1 MTSST
6 KAAKPGHS
14 PRHGGVLS
22 LAPFNEIVGVSVA
35 DPEGLIVIPFRDM
48 PLVCRVNKWVPGP
61 LDDITNTLELIWRV
75 GGIDVVAASRE
86 FTEAEYVAEPD
97 PISLSVPAHFM
108 LDFDAVI
115 ELRYRV
121 KQEGNPDVD
130 SPHRNLRIDRN
141 APVFLLPS
149 ATPSFVDPDI
159 TASGITEAVLL
170 ANEFIEIRI
179 PDFATRAGE
188 DQISVYLSDETPPFP
203 LIHTV
208 IRTLSFIDEDLII
221 RVHRDF
227 FRALPNGTNY
237 MTGRAY
243 DRSGNFSPLS
253 ASAGFTVNLIA
264 MPSDLQPPEIRPP
277 AYIDNLLKRDDA
289 RAGIAALIPGPYTGF
304 LVGDEVEVIWAGRPV
319 LPPVAITHFPFPVL
333 IPWTILRIPGPLIR
347 EQVPVRYRIHR
358 AGHTP
363 FPSLSNLFWVDFT
376 IAGQDHAAAP
386 ALRNATLERVQVVGL
401 GSGLTNELDLRDRDL
416 GARVWVRLYL
426 NPQPGEVLALYW
438 GNRGPVAY
446 YTVQPGDVTNQL
458 VQFLPDVSGADIVGE
473 GNNPALPVWYSTSN
487 GVNEQHS
494 PDTSVN
500 VHVDPLIQFAAPRIS
515 HTLHGGASYLTCES
529 RPATC
534 HGVRWHVPA
543 DTRMRPD
550 DELRFYWQGY
560 LTNNWEN
567 AIAGTDFE
575 VRVTIRDEH
584 LSGGVP
590 IVVLP
595 WDTKIEPMRDKA
607 SATAQCYLFRG
618 GSLIGES
625 ATGRIKIDR
634 VSPASGRICQPGDV
648 GFCDGT
654 DLKWLDTEAGTST
667 AEVACVEDSHE
678 ADLAAQLHTLRKRI
692 KKLIKTLR
700 ALKFVK

>member
-6 KAAKPGHS
+6 KAARPGQV
-14 PRHGGVLS
+14 PRRGGVLS
-22 LAPFNEIVGVSVA
+22 LDPFNEIVGVSVA
-35 DPEGLIVIPFRDM
+35 DPEGLIVIPYRDM
-48 PLVCRVNKWVPGP
+48 PLECRVNKWVPGP
-61 LDDITNTLELIWRV
+61 LDDITNTLQLIWRV

-86 FTEAEYVAEPD
+86 FTEDEYAAEPD

-108 LDFDAVI
+108 LDFEALI

-130 SPHRNLRIDRN
+130 SPHRNLRLDRN
-141 APVFLLPS
+141 PPAFLLPS
-149 ATPSFVDPDI
+149 ATPSFVDPNI

-179 PDFATRAGE
+179 PDFSTRAAR

-208 IRTLSFIDEDLII
+208 IRTVDFIDEELII

-253 ASAGFTVNLIA
+253 ASASFTVNLIA

-289 RAGIAALIPGPYTGF
+289 RAGITVLILGPYTGF
-304 LVGDEVEVIWAGRPV
+304 LAGDEVEVIWAGRPV
-319 LPPVAITHFPFPVL
+319 LPPVVITHFPFPVL

-358 AGHTP
+358 VGHTP

-401 GSGLTNELDLRDRDL
+401 GSGLTNELDLRDRVV

-438 GNRGPVAY
+438 GSRGPVAY
-446 YTVQPGDVTNQL
+446 YTVQTGDVANQL
-458 VQFLPDVSGADIVGE
+458 VQFVPDVSGADIVGE

-494 PDTSVN
+494 PETSVN
-500 VHVDPLIQFAAPRIS
+500 VHVDPLFQLAAPLIS
-515 HTLHGGASYLTCES
+515 HTLHGDANYLTCES
-529 RPATC
+529 RPAIC
-534 HGVRWHVPA
+534 HGVRWQVPA
-543 DTRMRPD
+543 DTRMRRD
-550 DELRFYWQGY
+550 DELRFYWQGF
-560 LTNNWEN
+560 LANNWGDPIED
-567 AIAGTDFE
+567 TDFE
-575 VRVTIRDEH
+575 VRIPITDEH
-584 LSGGVP
+584 LSSGVP

-595 WDTKIEPMRDKA
+595 WDSKIEPMRNKA
-607 SATAQCYLFRG
+607 SATAKYYLYRE
-618 GSLIGES
+618 GSVIGES
-625 ATGRIKIDR
+625 VTGRVRINR
-634 VSPASGRICQPGDV
+634 VSPASGLICQPGDV
-648 GFCDGT
+648 GFCDGK
-654 DLKWLDTEAGTST
+654 DLNWLDTAVGGSV
-667 AEVACVEDSHE
+667 AQVACVEHSHE
-678 ADLAAQLHTLRKRI
+678 AELAAQLHTLRKHI
-692 KKLIKTLR
+692 KKLIKTLQV
-700 ALKFVK
+700 LKFIK